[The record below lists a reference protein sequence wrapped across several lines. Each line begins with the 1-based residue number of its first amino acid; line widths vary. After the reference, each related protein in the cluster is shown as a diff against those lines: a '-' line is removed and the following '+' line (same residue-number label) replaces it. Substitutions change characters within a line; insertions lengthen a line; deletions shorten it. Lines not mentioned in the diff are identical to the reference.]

1 MLGFTRAGEKL
12 LLVMFSPFLA
22 LAAVIA
28 LYQALLAMAEHEPEN
43 LNE

>member
-1 MLGFTRAGEKL
+1 MMGFTRAGEKL

-22 LAAVIA
+22 LAFMITA
-28 LYQALLAMAEHEPEN
+28 YQVLAAMAEHEPEN